1 MKAHDSI
8 VGLVVAIL
16 GGAIALYSQSLVPPR
31 HLNYGPG
38 FFPLLIGIGL
48 VLVGGGLIVQGY
60 VTGRDKPLFYRP
72 RWLENRQLV
81 FRFWIIPIA
90 ILFYWLAVTPLGF
103 LATATILL
111 AIIQIAN
118 GVRWKLAFGVA
129 LITALVVNILFASIL
144 HVPLS
149 WGLLTPIS
157 GLFIW

>member
-1 MKAHDSI
+1 MKVHDSI

-16 GGAIALYSQSLVPPR
+16 GAAIALYSQSLVPPR

-48 VLVGGGLIVQGY
+48 LLVGGGLMVQGY
-60 VTGRDKPLFYRP
+60 VTGRGRPLAQRP
-72 RWLENRQLV
+72 RWLASRDFT

-103 LATATILL
+103 LATSTILL
-111 AIIQIAN
+111 AMIQIAN
-118 GVRWKLAFGVA
+118 GVRWKLAVVVA
-129 LITALVVNILFASIL
+129 LITSVVVNILFASIL

-149 WGLLTPIS
+149 WGVLTPIS
-157 GLFIW
+157 GWFIW

>member
-1 MKAHDSI
+1 MKVHDSI
-8 VGLVVAIL
+8 VGLVVAVL

-48 VLVGGGLIVQGY
+48 LLVGGGLMVQGY
-60 VTGRDKPLFYRP
+60 VTGRGQPLVHRP
-72 RWLENRQLV
+72 RWLASRDFT

-103 LATATILL
+103 LATSTILL
-111 AIIQIAN
+111 AMIQIAN
-118 GVRWKLAFGVA
+118 GVRWKLAVTVA
-129 LITALVVNILFASIL
+129 LITSVVVNILFASIL

-149 WGLLTPIS
+149 WGVLTPIS
-157 GLFIW
+157 GWFIW

>member
-1 MKAHDSI
+1 MKVHDSI

-48 VLVGGGLIVQGY
+48 LLVGGGLMVQGY
-60 VTGRDKPLFYRP
+60 VTGRGQPLVQRP
-72 RWLENRQLV
+72 RWLASRDFT

-103 LATATILL
+103 LATSTILL
-111 AIIQIAN
+111 AMIQIAN
-118 GVRWKLAFGVA
+118 GVRWKLAVTVA
-129 LITALVVNILFASIL
+129 LITSVVVNILFASIL

-157 GLFIW
+157 GWFIW